1 MATSA
6 QIDNAILAYEM
17 DLPLNVLMDLAL
29 EQSSNTPQLITVAEY
44 KARRQAIIDD
54 PMYTLLP
61 ERILEE
67 DLEDFDDQHLT
78 LVNWED

>member
-29 EQSSNTPQLITVAEY
+29 EQSNNTPQLITIAEY

-54 PMYTLLP
+54 PAYFGLP
-61 ERILEE
+61 DRILEE
-67 DLEDFDDQHLT
+67 DLDSFDDQYAD
-78 LVNWED
+78 LVDWGG